1 MLRGVE
7 QCNSGALRLTLLDCG
22 TQAFQ
27 AAVQA
32 TNVHCMGEKAGRH
45 QAPVLPLLLSAEP
58 ARLPDN
64 TSVPPPVVPQV
75 WAEATGCHHVKLS
88 AALLC

>member
-1 MLRGVE
+1 
-7 QCNSGALRLTLLDCG
+7 
-22 TQAFQ
+22 
-27 AAVQA
+27 VQA

-64 TSVPPPVVPQV
+64 TSIPAPVVPQV
-75 WAEATGCHHVKLS
+75 WPEPPGCRHVKSS
-88 AALLC
+88 AALLWLATLCMAVMRSRRRCRMVACHVRA